1 MDKPLRVEPKS
12 PVASLGLGTPRDV
25 RRDHSAGL
33 ARREGAAEGEPFEET
48 LSERQRAHARD
59 AAADGALAGALARL
73 ALLEDAAGH
82 LDTALLG
89 ADLARCVALGQELAW
104 MVDEWRAVAA
114 LLVQCGGWADGRTRC
129 VRLLGLLS
137 AARGLLGRVSGR
149 RLDAPDAQLAA
160 AQAEAARA

>member
-12 PVASLGLGTPRDV
+12 PVAALASGTPRDV

-33 ARREGAAEGEPFEET
+33 ARREGETEGEPFEET
-48 LSERQRAHARD
+48 LDARQRAHARD
-59 AAADGALAGALARL
+59 AADGELAGALARL
-73 ALLEDAAGH
+73 ALLEDAAGG

-89 ADLARCVALGQELAW
+89 ADLARCVALGQELEW

-114 LLVQCGGWADGRTRC
+114 RLVLYGGWPDSRARC
-129 VRLLGLLS
+129 VRLLGRLS

-149 RLDAPDAQLAA
+149 RFDALDAQLAA